1 MKLKSDMKTLDII
14 SRKGISL
21 YLDLYMYF
29 LEKNVYFCKSIVQN
43 IYPKRNQSSFIIVYH
58 LFLKIAF
65 IKLP

>member
-1 MKLKSDMKTLDII
+1 MC
-14 SRKGISL
+14 
-21 YLDLYMYF
+21 F
-29 LEKNVYFCKSIVQN
+29 LERNIYFCKSIVRN